1 MVLLSIY
8 NYMAGAVKIQISGN
22 IPEKFINLCIA
33 QHIFLWGIK
42 KEGDVLYAWLRLP
55 DFFRIREIVRISQT
69 QIEVIRFFG
78 MPFLIKRMKQ
88 RKMLVMGAVLFFF
101 ALNVLSS
108 YIWFVDITGLKTISA
123 ERINTIAISQGLKPG
138 ASKEAVDTKLLERH
152 ILLNIPEAAWVGV
165 SFTGTR
171 AIIEVVEKTLPKTE
185 DKRPAHIISGKDGV
199 VSEIIVVAG
208 QAAVKKGDTI
218 KKGDI
223 LVKGFAVDSTIP
235 ASPQSPQIITIPNQL
250 LRANGIIRAQ
260 VWYESYGEAQL
271 IKEWNRRTGNKQMA
285 VDVLIGDQQYSLKAV
300 NDPPYPRFETEVIH
314 KKIAQWRNS
323 WLTVESTINIYHEVE
338 ALTAQLT
345 MEEARDEAKSLALQG
360 VQHQIPENAQIL
372 SRNVEVMKT
381 NEDKIVRVKA
391 RIETIEEVGQLVNI
405 Q

>member
-1 MVLLSIY
+1 MVLLNIY
-8 NYMAGAVKIQISGN
+8 NYLAGAVKIRITGN

-42 KEGDVLYAWLRLP
+42 KDKDALYAWLRLP

-69 QIEVIRFFG
+69 QVEVIKFFG
-78 MPFLIKRMKQ
+78 MPFLVKRMKQ
-88 RKMLVMGAVLFFF
+88 RKMLVMGGVLFFF
-101 ALNVLSS
+101 ALHILSS
-108 YIWFVDITGLKTISA
+108 YIWFVDITGLKTIPT
-123 ERINTIAISQGLKPG
+123 EKIMTIVLSQGLRPG
-138 ASKEAVDTKLLERH
+138 VSKETVDTKLLEKH

-171 AIIEVVEKTLPKTE
+171 AVIEVVEKTLPKTE
-185 DKRPAHIISGKDGV
+185 DKSPAHIVAGKDGV
-199 VSEIIVVAG
+199 VAEIIILAG

-223 LVKGFAVDSTIP
+223 LVKGFAVDSNIP

-250 LRANGIIRAQ
+250 LRANGIVRAQ
-260 VWYESYGEAQL
+260 VWYESYGEAL
-271 IKEWNRRTGNKQMA
+271 LVKEWFHRTGNKQMA
-285 VDVLIGDQQYSLKAV
+285 VDIFFDENQYSLKKV
-300 NDPPYPRFETEVIH
+300 NNPPYAHFETEVIH
-314 KKIAQWRNS
+314 KKIPQWRNS
-323 WLTVESTINIYHEVE
+323 QLTVETTISIYHEVE
-338 ALTAQLT
+338 VLTAQRT
-345 MEEARDEAKSLALQG
+345 MEEAREEAKSLALQG
-360 VQHQIPENAQIL
+360 VQNQIPENAQIL